1 MTFAKDDI
9 LVLYTDGISEAS
21 NAVHDEFGYDR
32 MKSLLQQNAHYDPKM
47 IQKVFISKLYE
58 FCGGKDLDDDYTMLV
73 IKFN

>member
-1 MTFAKDDI
+1 
-9 LVLYTDGISEAS
+9 
-21 NAVHDEFGYDR
+21 